1 MPTREQIGE
10 RLRAL
15 RGDRTLAEV
24 ADALGVSSMAVS
36 LWENGKRIPS
46 DEVKVRIAK
55 YYGVTITSI
64 FFD

>member
-46 DEVKVRIAK
+46 DEAKTRIAK

-64 FFD
+64 FYD

>member
-10 RLRAL
+10 RLRTL

-24 ADALGVSSMAVS
+24 ADTLGVSSMAVS
-36 LWENGKRIPS
+36 LWENGKRTPN
-46 DEVKVRIAK
+46 DEMKTKIAR
-55 YYGVTITSI
+55 YYGVTVTSI

>member
-10 RLRAL
+10 RLRTL

-36 LWENGKRIPS
+36 LWENGKRTPN
-46 DEVKVRIAK
+46 DEMKTKIAR
-55 YYGVTITSI
+55 YYGVTVTSI

>member
-46 DEVKVRIAK
+46 DKVKARIAK

>member
-24 ADALGVSSMAVS
+24 ANALGVSSMAVS

-46 DEVKVRIAK
+46 DEVKARIAK